1 MSILKRLWPQRITPQ
16 LGLLLL
22 LALLASNAIAMLY
35 LQRTGALIH
44 PLSRTLA
51 VERLIT
57 AYHAAQ
63 GLSAQDASSLLA
75 SMQTP
80 DSHFWVA
87 SEPAADNLDMRPEEQ
102 RLITELRRRVT
113 LPAGTDIGMQ
123 LERISGGPAREHVFV
138 AAGWAPLK
146 LRTSIQLHSG
156 EYLNAIQH
164 PAGGYEW
171 GRMLTYT
178 LPVTTI
184 PVLLIVIFFM
194 RRVVQPVK
202 SLARATER
210 VSRGEWIAPLPLS
223 GPQEARDLTT
233 AFNVMQERIARH
245 VEGRTRMLAAISH
258 DLNTPI
264 TELRLQM
271 ELLEDGPQRDD
282 MLESLDELRAMVRET
297 LNFVRG
303 DAVQEATV
311 DVSLTAMLDDLAKRY
326 ASMGQPMSWRRG
338 EDIHCRCRP
347 LALKRALTN
356 LIDNALCHAGDATVS
371 LCTEA
376 GGDIRLEVLDHGPGI
391 EPAWLTQVFEP
402 FVQLSQSG
410 ADHTQGGG
418 LGLGLAIARSC
429 IQAHGG
435 ELILENRP
443 PAGLCAVVRLPAL
456 VP

>member
-1 MSILKRLWPQRITPQ
+1 MAHQ
-16 LGLLLL
+16 LGVLLL

-51 VERLIT
+51 IERLIT
-57 AYHAAQ
+57 AYHVAQ
-63 GLSAQDASSLLA
+63 RLSAEDASRLLA

-80 DSHFWVA
+80 DSHFWVDSNA
-87 SEPAADNLDMRPEEQ
+87 IADNGGMRPEEQ
-102 RLITELRRRVT
+102 RLVSDLRKRLT
-113 LPAGTDIGMQ
+113 LPANPLIGMQ

-138 AAGWAPLK
+138 AAGWAPLR
-146 LRTSIQLHSG
+146 LRTSIGLPDGKQ
-156 EYLNAIQH
+156 LNAIQH

-171 GRMLTYT
+171 GRMLAYT

-202 SLARATER
+202 TLAQATER
-210 VSRGEWIAPLPLS
+210 VSRGEWISPLPLS
-223 GPQEARDLTT
+223 GPQEARDLTR

-271 ELLEDGPQRDD
+271 ELLEDSPERDD
-282 MLESLDELRAMVRET
+282 MLDSLDELRAMVRET

-311 DVSLTAMLDDLAKRY
+311 RISLSALLDDLARRY
-326 ASMGQPMSWRRG
+326 QSMGQPIVWERG
-338 EDIHCRCRP
+338 QEVHCYCRP

-356 LIDNALCHAGDATVS
+356 LIDNALRHAGDATVS
-371 LCTEA
+371 LAVE
-376 GGDIRLEVLDHGPGI
+376 GSEIRLEILDHGPGI
-391 EPAWLTQVFEP
+391 EQAWLTQVFEP
-402 FVQLSQSG
+402 FVQLSYNG
-410 ADHTQGGG
+410 ADNTQGG

-435 ELILENRP
+435 ELTLENRP
-443 PAGLCAVVRLPAL
+443 PAGLCAVVRLPFIRE
-456 VP
+456 